1 MTQFTTAQSANNM
14 IIKNNELYARSF
26 PTPLDKINHY
36 NEVCNLTDAE
46 VWEMAKLLRSNP
58 CAQQAETIR
67 AMREEGQKRMQRR
80 AVGWV
85 V

>member
-1 MTQFTTAQSANNM
+1 M
-14 IIKNNELYARSF
+14 IIEDNEFYYRSF

-58 CAQQAETIR
+58 CAQQDETIR
-67 AMREEGQKRMQRR
+67 AMREEGARRRSRR
-80 AVGWV
+80 ALDEMAAISQRLGLDE
-85 V
+85 